1 MNQRHE
7 AERYLRNKA
16 DQYRRQAAA
25 INHPGTAKRLIIM
38 ATQLE
43 FTLANIGVDRAPPVA
58 TRRTL
63 RRVQI

>member
-25 INHPGTAKRLIIM
+25 INHPGTAKRLITM

-43 FTLANIGVDRAPPVA
+43 FTLAKIGVDRAPPGA
-58 TRRTL
+58 GRQKL
-63 RRVQI
+63 ARVRL